1 MPHARLSQTTATA
14 TLLLCVLSLGPCG
27 STEGLLSLGP
37 CWRAGRGVLLSLGS
51 CGSTEGLPG
60 CHQDSQCP
68 RAGGQVL
75 ARLQGLAWPLPGL
88 SRGPAGQGSAVHMR
102 LTRSPSTWT
111 EGYGLSRVQP
121 RGTGEALLGT
131 QDAMQMAP
139 GATLR
144 RRAPNLG
151 RSARGTGRRKHGRK
165 LSFILGDLGRR

>member
-1 MPHARLSQTTATA
+1 
-14 TLLLCVLSLGPCG
+14 
-27 STEGLLSLGP
+27 
-37 CWRAGRGVLLSLGS
+37 
-51 CGSTEGLPG
+51 
-60 CHQDSQCP
+60 
-68 RAGGQVL
+68 
-75 ARLQGLAWPLPGL
+75 
-88 SRGPAGQGSAVHMR
+88 MR